1 MIFLSNRCF
10 IKNIF
15 LNKLVLHKIKMGEW
29 LMKELIV
36 GLAGN
41 PNVGKTTV
49 FNQLT
54 GMRQHVG
61 NWPGKTVERAEGSF
75 KHGDYEYDIIDLPGN
90 YALSAHSMEEIVS
103 RDFIVDDDSD
113 VIVNVVDAANLE
125 RNLYLT
131 VQMMELG
138 ANLVMA
144 LNMNDFAK
152 RKEHII
158 NIKLMGELLGFPV
171 VEVNAKTKDGFEE
184 LLTTVEKAAAKPVD
198 SSAKLSYGDELKGHL
213 SDLQALIEQDKSL
226 LDVPSIWTA
235 IKLLE
240 KDSIVIE
247 KVQQSR
253 MSSKIMMEVDKVSK
267 HLIDIY
273 NEGAEE
279 VIANARYAFID
290 GLIAEAVKKPA
301 VEKESMTDRIDKIVT
316 NRLLAP
322 FIFLIV
328 IFLLFHLTFT
338 ISAPFCEAIEA
349 GFTAL
354 SEYLSEA
361 ITNPTLASFIC
372 DGLIGGVG
380 GVLVFLPQIII
391 MFLLLSILEDSGY
404 LARAAFTLDIV
415 MHKLVGL
422 HGKAFIPMILGFGCG
437 VPAIMATR
445 TMDNESDRI
454 LAMMLIP
461 FMSCTARMPIYS
473 MFTVAFFAAV
483 PVFALGPIVI
493 TQQTLVVFAMYVIG
507 IVVALIVAAILK
519 RTLFKGMSAPFVM
532 ELPTYKVPSLK
543 GVLLHTWD
551 KTKGFLRK
559 AGTIIL
565 GASIVIWILSNVP
578 FGVEPGSAESVLG
591 MIGSAISPIFAPLG
605 FATWQAGIAILTGLV
620 AKEVVV
626 STFGTLAG
634 VEEDDEEGM
643 SSMIQGLF
651 TPLSSFAFMVF
662 TLLYIPC
669 FAAIGTIKQ
678 ETNSWKWPL
687 IMSGITL
694 VTAYIVS
701 FLVYNV
707 GLLAGFG

>member
-1 MIFLSNRCF
+1 M
-10 IKNIF
+10 
-15 LNKLVLHKIKMGEW
+15 E
-29 LMKELIV
+29 ELIV

-75 KHGDYEYDIIDLPGN
+75 KHGSYEYDIVDLPGN

-113 VIVNVVDAANLE
+113 VIINVVDAANLE

-152 RKEHII
+152 KKDHII
-158 NIKLMGELLGFPV
+158 DIKLMSELLGFPV
-171 VEVNAKTKDGFEE
+171 VEVNAKTKDGFDK
-184 LLTTVEKAAAKPVD
+184 LLTTVEKASKNPID
-198 SSAKLSYGDELKGHL
+198 SSAKLSYGDELKEHL
-213 SDLQALIEQDKSL
+213 ADLQALIEQDKNL

-247 KVQQSR
+247 KVQQSS

-267 HLIDIY
+267 HLIDVFD
-273 NEGAEE
+273 EGAEE
-279 VIANARYAFID
+279 VIANARYAFIG
-290 GLIAEAVKKPA
+290 GLMAEAVKRPD
-301 VEKESMTDRIDKIVT
+301 VEKETTTDKIDKIIT

-322 FIFLIV
+322 FIFLGIM
-328 IFLLFHLTFT
+328 FLMFHLTYT
-338 ISAPFCEAIEA
+338 IGAPFQDMIDEGFSVLAESLA
-349 GFTAL
+349 GYI
-354 SEYLSEA
+354 SNEY
-361 ITNPTLASFIC
+361 LASFIC
-372 DGLIGGVG
+372 DGIIGGVG
-380 GVLVFLPQIII
+380 GVLTFLPIII
-391 MFLLLSILEDSGY
+391 LMFLFLSILEDCGY

-445 TMDNESDRI
+445 TMENESDRL
-454 LAMMLIP
+454 LAMMLVP
-461 FMSCTARMPIYS
+461 FMSCTARAPIYAI
-473 MFTVAFFAAV
+473 FVAAFF
-483 PVFALGPIVI
+483 
-493 TQQTLVVFAMYVIG
+493 TQYQSVMVTLMYVIG

-532 ELPTYKVPSLK
+532 ELPTYKIPSLK
-543 GVLLHTWD
+543 GVLLHTWE
-551 KTKGFLRK
+551 KVKGFLRK

-565 GASIVIWILSNVP
+565 VCSIVLWILSSFP
-578 FGVEPGSAESVLG
+578 LGVEYGSEQSVLG
-591 MIGSAISPIFAPLG
+591 MLGNVIAPIFAPLG
-605 FATWQAGIAILTGLV
+605 FGFWQAAVAIIAGLA

-626 STFGTLAG
+626 STFGTLSG
-634 VEEDDEEGM
+634 MEEDDEDGIT
-643 SSMIQGLF
+643 SLVHDTF
-651 TPLSSFAFMVF
+651 TPLSAFSFMVF

-669 FAAIGTIKQ
+669 FAAIGAIKQ
-678 ETNSWKWPL
+678 ETNGFKWPL
-687 IMSGITL
+687 IMCGITL

-701 FLVYNV
+701 FLVFQI
-707 GLLAGFG
+707 GGLAGFG

>member
-1 MIFLSNRCF
+1 
-10 IKNIF
+10 
-15 LNKLVLHKIKMGEW
+15 
-29 LMKELIV
+29 MKELIV

-75 KHGDYEYDIIDLPGN
+75 KHGDYEYDVVDLPGN

-113 VIVNVVDAANLE
+113 VIINVVDAANLE

-138 ANLVMA
+138 ANIVLA

-152 RKEHII
+152 KKDHII
-158 NIKLMGELLGFPV
+158 NIKLMSELLGFPV

-184 LLTTVEKAAAKPVD
+184 LLTTVEKASANPID
-198 SSAKLSYGDELKGHL
+198 SSAKLSYGDELREHL
-213 SDLQALIEQDKSL
+213 SDLQNLIEQDKSL

-240 KDSIVIE
+240 KDSIVIQ
-247 KVQQSR
+247 KVQQSS

-273 NEGAEE
+273 DEGAEE
-279 VIANARYAFID
+279 VIANARYAFIS
-290 GLIAEAVKKPA
+290 GLMKEAVQRPA
-301 VEKESMTDRIDKIVT
+301 VEKETTTDRIDKIVT

-322 FIFLIV
+322 FIFLGV
-328 IFLLFHLTFT
+328 IFLMFHLTYT
-338 ISAPFCEAIEA
+338 IGAPFQDMIDEGFGMLAEFVA
-349 GFTAL
+349 GFIAN
-354 SEYLSEA
+354 EY
-361 ITNPTLASFIC
+361 LASFIC
-372 DGLIGGVG
+372 DGIIGGVG
-380 GVLVFLPQIII
+380 GVLTFLPIII
-391 MFLLLSILEDSGY
+391 LMFLFLSILEDCGY

-445 TMDNESDRI
+445 TMENESDRL
-454 LAMMLIP
+454 LAIMLVP
-461 FMSCTARMPIYS
+461 FMSCTARAPIYAI
-473 MFTVAFFAAV
+473 FVAAFF
-483 PVFALGPIVI
+483 
-493 TQQTLVVFAMYVIG
+493 TQYQSLMVTLMYVIG

-532 ELPTYKVPSLK
+532 ELPTYKVPSVK
-543 GVLLHTWD
+543 GVLLHTWE
-551 KTKGFLRK
+551 KVKGFLRK

-565 GASIVIWILSNVP
+565 ACSIVLWILSIFP
-578 FGVEPGSAESVLG
+578 LGVEYGSQESVLG
-591 MIGSAISPIFAPLG
+591 MIGGFIAPIFAPLG
-605 FATWQAGIAILTGLV
+605 FGTWQAAVAVIAGLA

-626 STFGTLAG
+626 ATFGTLAG
-634 VEEDDEEGM
+634 MEEDDEEG
-643 SSMIQGLF
+643 ITNLIHDTF
-651 TPLSSFAFMVF
+651 TPLSSFSFMVF

-669 FAAIGTIKQ
+669 FAAIGAIKQ
-678 ETNSWKWPL
+678 ETNGYKWPL
-687 IMSGITL
+687 IMCGITL

-701 FLVYNV
+701 FLVFQV
-707 GLLAGFG
+707 GGLMGYG

>member
-1 MIFLSNRCF
+1 M
-10 IKNIF
+10 
-15 LNKLVLHKIKMGEW
+15 E
-29 LMKELIV
+29 ELIV

-75 KHGDYEYDIIDLPGN
+75 KHGSYDYDIVDLPGN

-113 VIVNVVDAANLE
+113 VIINVVDAANLE

-152 RKEHII
+152 KKDHII
-158 NIKLMGELLGFPV
+158 DIKLMSELLGFPV
-171 VEVNAKTKDGFEE
+171 VEVNAKTKDGFDK
-184 LLTTVEKAAAKPVD
+184 LLTTVEKASKNPID
-198 SSAKLSYGDELKGHL
+198 SSAKLSYGDELKEHL
-213 SDLQALIEQDKSL
+213 ANLQALIEQDKNL

-247 KVQQSR
+247 KVQQSS

-267 HLIDIY
+267 HLIDVFD
-273 NEGAEE
+273 EGAEE
-279 VIANARYAFID
+279 VIANARYAFIS
-290 GLIAEAVKKPA
+290 GLMAESVKKPQ
-301 VEKESMTDRIDKIVT
+301 VEKETTTDKIDKIIT

-322 FIFLIV
+322 FIFLGIM
-328 IFLLFHLTFT
+328 FLMFHLTYT
-338 ISAPFCEAIEA
+338 ISAPFQGMIDDGFIMLADFVA
-349 GFTAL
+349 GYI
-354 SEYLSEA
+354 SNEYLR
-361 ITNPTLASFIC
+361 SFVCNGI
-372 DGLIGGVG
+372 IGGVG
-380 GVLVFLPQIII
+380 GVLVFLPIII
-391 MFLLLSILEDSGY
+391 LMFLFLSILEDCGY
-404 LARAAFTLDIV
+404 LARAAFTLDII

-445 TMDNESDRI
+445 TMENESDRL
-454 LAMMLIP
+454 LAMMLVP
-461 FMSCTARMPIYS
+461 FMSCTARAPIYAI
-473 MFTVAFFAAV
+473 FVAAFF
-483 PVFALGPIVI
+483 
-493 TQQTLVVFAMYVIG
+493 TQYQSVMVTLMYVIG
-507 IVVALIVAAILK
+507 VVVALIVAAILK

-532 ELPTYKVPSLK
+532 ELPTYKIPSLK
-543 GVLLHTWD
+543 GVLLHTWE
-551 KTKGFLRK
+551 KVKGFLRK

-565 GASIVIWILSNVP
+565 VCSIVLWILSSFP
-578 FGVEPGSAESVLG
+578 LGVEYGSEQSVLG
-591 MIGSAISPIFAPLG
+591 MLGNVIAPIFAPLG
-605 FATWQAGIAILTGLV
+605 FGFWQAAVAIIAGLA

-626 STFGTLAG
+626 STFGTLSG
-634 VEEDDEEGM
+634 MEEDDEDGIT
-643 SSMIQGLF
+643 SLVHDTF
-651 TPLSSFAFMVF
+651 TPLSAFSFMVF

-669 FAAIGTIKQ
+669 FATIGAIKQ
-678 ETNSWKWPL
+678 ETNGFKWPL
-687 IMSGITL
+687 IMCGITL

-701 FLVYNV
+701 FLVFQI
-707 GLLAGFG
+707 GGLAGFG

>member
-152 RKEHII
+152 KKEHII
-158 NIKLMGELLGFPV
+158 DIKLMSELLGFPV
-171 VEVNAKTKDGFEE
+171 IEVNAKTKDGFDE
-184 LLTTVEKAAAKPVD
+184 LLTTVEKAAAKPIDASV
-198 SSAKLSYGDELKGHL
+198 KLSYGDELKGHL

-226 LDVPSIWTA
+226 MDVPSVWTA

-247 KVQQSR
+247 KVQQSS

-290 GLIAEAVKKPA
+290 GLVAEAVKKPA
-301 VEKESMTDRIDKIVT
+301 VEKESTTDRIDKIVT

-322 FIFLIV
+322 FIFLGIMFV
-328 IFLLFHLTFT
+328 MFQLTFT
-338 ISAPFCEAIEA
+338 IGAPFQDAIDQLFGALAEAVA
-349 GFTAL
+349 GVIPN
-354 SEYLSEA
+354 EY
-361 ITNPTLASFIC
+361 LASFIC
-372 DGLIGGVG
+372 DGIIGGVG
-380 GVLVFLPQIII
+380 GVLTFLPIII
-391 MFLLLSILEDSGY
+391 LMFLFLSILEDCGY

-445 TMDNESDRI
+445 TMENEGDRM
-454 LAMMLIP
+454 LAMMLVP
-461 FMSCTARMPIYS
+461 FMSCTARLPIYAI
-473 MFTVAFFAAV
+473 FIGAFFAENQGLMLLA
-483 PVFALGPIVI
+483 I
-493 TQQTLVVFAMYVIG
+493 YVLG
-507 IVVALIVAAILK
+507 IVVALIVAGILK
-519 RTLFKGMSAPFVM
+519 RTMFKGMSTPFVM

-551 KTKGFLRK
+551 KVKGFLRK

-565 GASIVIWILSNVP
+565 ACSIVLWALSIFP
-578 FGVEPGSAESVLG
+578 LGVEYGSADSVLG
-591 MIGSAISPIFAPLG
+591 MIGKVIAPIFAPLG
-605 FATWQAGIAILTGLV
+605 FGFWQAAVAIIAGLA

-626 STFGTLAG
+626 ATFGTLAG
-634 VEEDDEEGM
+634 MEEDDEEGIT
-643 SSMIQGLF
+643 SLVQSTF
-651 TPLSSFAFMVF
+651 TPLSAFSFMAF
-662 TLLYIPC
+662 TLLYTPC
-669 FAAIGTIKQ
+669 FAAIGAIKQ
-678 ETNSWKWPL
+678 ETNSYKWAL
-687 IMSGITL
+687 TMCAITL

-701 FLVYNV
+701 FLIFNI
-707 GLLAGFG
+707 GTLAGFA

>member
-1 MIFLSNRCF
+1 
-10 IKNIF
+10 
-15 LNKLVLHKIKMGEW
+15 
-29 LMKELIV
+29 
-36 GLAGN
+36 
-41 PNVGKTTV
+41 
-49 FNQLT
+49 
-54 GMRQHVG
+54 
-61 NWPGKTVERAEGSF
+61 
-75 KHGDYEYDIIDLPGN
+75 
-90 YALSAHSMEEIVS
+90 
-103 RDFIVDDDSD
+103 
-113 VIVNVVDAANLE
+113 
-125 RNLYLT
+125 
-131 VQMMELG
+131 
-138 ANLVMA
+138 
-144 LNMNDFAK
+144 
-152 RKEHII
+152 
-158 NIKLMGELLGFPV
+158 MGELLGFPV

-247 KVQQSR
+247 KVQQSS